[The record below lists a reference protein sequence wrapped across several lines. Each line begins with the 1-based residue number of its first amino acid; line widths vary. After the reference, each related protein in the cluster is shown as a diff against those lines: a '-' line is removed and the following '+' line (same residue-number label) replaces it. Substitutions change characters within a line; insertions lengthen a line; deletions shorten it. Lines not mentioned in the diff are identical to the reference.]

1 MTETVFASD
10 IAFPGATSIRE
21 RLRTQAQRPQQLRL
35 RELIGRYMAVYAG
48 RDTTRTQRLSAWQ
61 SMLGDFLLEEI
72 TVDAIKT
79 CRQALSEDP
88 AQVYKG
94 KDFRGRKV
102 FGMKVGKGP
111 RTTATVNRY
120 MASLSAVFTWAAE
133 ERLTPAG
140 WSNPCRT
147 MRRLPEKDGRV
158 RFLDEAERGRLFK
171 ACKASS
177 YPRLFALVL
186 MAMKTGARRGEL
198 LALTW
203 RDVDLDA
210 GRASLG
216 RSKNGD
222 RRVLVLL
229 SDVIEALRPF
239 ESSDPARLVFGS
251 VRSKY
256 HSPVSLETPWRTAV
270 AAAALKNFKFHDLR
284 HCCASYL
291 AQAGTPLNVIAEV
304 LGHRRLDMSQR
315 YAHLTVATKA
325 SAMLAALGS
334 IQ

>member
-1 MTETVFASD
+1 MTEIGFSSD

-21 RLRTQAQRPQQLRL
+21 RLRTQAQRPQQLRV
-35 RELIGRYMAVYAG
+35 RELIERYMAVYAG
-48 RDTTRTQRLSAWQ
+48 RDTTRAQRLSAWQ
-61 SMLGDFLLEEI
+61 SMLGDFSLQEC
-72 TVDAIKT
+72 TVDAIKA

-94 KDFRGRKV
+94 KDFRGRRV
-102 FGMKVGKGP
+102 FGLKVGKGP
-111 RTTATVNRY
+111 RSTATVNRY
-120 MASLSAVFTWAAE
+120 LASLSAVFTWAAE
-133 ERLTPAG
+133 ERLTPPD
-140 WSNPCRT
+140 WSNPCRS
-147 MRRLPEKDGRV
+147 MRRLPERDGRV

-171 ACKASS
+171 AARASS
-177 YPRLFALVL
+177 YPRLHALVL

-198 LALTW
+198 FALTW

-229 SDVIEALRPF
+229 PDVIAALRPF
-239 ESSDPARLVFGS
+239 QSSDLARLVFGS
-251 VRSKY
+251 VGSKY
-256 HSPVSLETPWRTAV
+256 HNPVSLNTPWRTAI
-270 AAAALKNFKFHDLR
+270 AAAELKNFKFHDLR

-325 SAMLAALGS
+325 SAMLAALGE
-334 IQ
+334 IK